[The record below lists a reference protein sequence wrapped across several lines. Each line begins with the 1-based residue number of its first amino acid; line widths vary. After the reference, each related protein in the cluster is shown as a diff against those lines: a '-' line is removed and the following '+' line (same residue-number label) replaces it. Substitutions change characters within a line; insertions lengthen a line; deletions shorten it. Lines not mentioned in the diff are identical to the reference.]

1 MSDRPVG
8 IVGAGSW
15 GTALAMLVAAAGRPA
30 LLWAREPEQAERLNR
45 ERVNAR
51 YLPEAPFPDG
61 LEATSDLSAV
71 AGRCGLVLMA
81 VPSGYLEETA
91 RALGGAG
98 LDGRHMLVSCIKGF
112 ADDHLTRMTEVLRRV
127 TPVRQIGA
135 LSGPNLAGEI
145 ALGQPA
151 ATVVASR
158 YPAVV
163 AAAQAALSGP
173 RFRVYGNADVVG
185 TELGGALKNAL
196 ALAAGAGAGLGHGD
210 NTRALLLTRG
220 LAEMVRVGERL
231 GALPTTFAG
240 LSGIGD
246 LMATAFSPLS
256 RNYQVGY
263 RLAKGESLEA
273 VTASMQQVAEG
284 VKTARRVAAFARGEG
299 LSLPIFEGLATVTDG
314 GASPQHVI
322 DRLLLEPGGRE

>member
-1 MSDRPVG
+1 MSEPVG
-8 IVGAGSW
+8 ILGAGSW
-15 GTALAMLVAAAGRPA
+15 GTALAGLVAQSGRTA
-30 LLWAREPEQAERLNR
+30 LLWARDPDLARAMNEKR
-45 ERVNAR
+45 ENAR
-51 YLPEAPFPDG
+51 YLPGCLLPEG
-61 LEATSDLSAV
+61 LTATAELGELAE
-71 AGRCGLVLMA
+71 RCSLILLA
-81 VPSGYLEETA
+81 VPSSYLEEAA

-112 ADDHLTRMTEVLRRV
+112 ADDRLTRMTEVLKRV
-127 TPVRQIGA
+127 TPVKQLGA

-145 ALGQPA
+145 AKGQPA

-163 AAAQAALSGP
+163 SATQAALNGP

-220 LAEMVRVGERL
+220 LAEMTRVGERL
-231 GALPTTFAG
+231 GALGPTFSG

-263 RLAKGESLEA
+263 RLARGEALEA
-273 VTASMQQVAEG
+273 ITASMQQVAEG
-284 VKTARRVAAFARGEG
+284 VKTAHRVAAFARAEG
-299 LSLPIFEGLATVTDG
+299 LALPIFEGLAAVFDE
-314 GASPQHVI
+314 GASPQLVI
-322 DRLLLEPGGRE
+322 DRLLTAPGGRE